1 MSEKYIVDGKVA
13 VLYSPE
19 FGAGWSTWARGDRQR
34 IEKMIFDPDLVKL
47 VLAGAS
53 SGDIGKYAAM
63 KYDDP
68 VHGPLAVE
76 WIPVGERFVI
86 TDYDGFEAVVS
97 SDGFDWIT
105 A

>member
-13 VLYSPE
+13 VLYSPR
-19 FGAGWSTWARGDRQR
+19 FGVGWSTWAHGDRQR

-47 VLAGAS
+47 VLSGAS
-53 SGDIGKYAAM
+53 GREVGEYTAIT
-63 KYDDP
+63 YDSP

-76 WIPVGERFVI
+76 WVPVGERFVI
-86 TDYDGFEAVVS
+86 TEYDGFETVVTS
-97 SDGFDWIT
+97 AGFDWIT

>member
-13 VLYSPE
+13 VLYSPR
-19 FGAGWSTWARGDRQR
+19 FGVGWSTWAHGDRQR

-47 VLAGAS
+47 VLSGAS
-53 SGDIGKYAAM
+53 GREVGEYTAM
-63 KYDDP
+63 TYDSP

-76 WIPVGERFVI
+76 WVPVGERFVI
-86 TDYDGFEAVVS
+86 TEYDGFEEVVTS
-97 SDGFDWIT
+97 AGFDWIT